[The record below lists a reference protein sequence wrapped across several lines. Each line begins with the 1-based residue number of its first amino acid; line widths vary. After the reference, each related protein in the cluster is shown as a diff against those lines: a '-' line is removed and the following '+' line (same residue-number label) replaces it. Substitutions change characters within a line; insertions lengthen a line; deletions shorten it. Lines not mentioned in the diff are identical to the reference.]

1 MSQEKLDEMAQM
13 ITRSKPDMGEGHRAL
28 TLEENNKIMNQILKE
43 VDQVKH
49 GLFVLVQTNNEKEK
63 KAILAMLKSKL
74 DSDNIPKSLKET
86 IRSLLILHK
95 NKDKLHGGKKTKRRK
110 KRKRRKSRKLK

>member
-1 MSQEKLDEMAQM
+1 MTK
-13 ITRSKPDMGEGHRAL
+13 K
-28 TLEENNKIMNQILKE
+28 
-43 VDQVKH
+43 
-49 GLFVLVQTNNEKEK
+49 K

-95 NKDKLHGGKKTKRRK
+95 NKRCKLGWKKQKGRGR
-110 KRKRRKSRKLK
+110 KRKRRKSRKN

>member
-1 MSQEKLDEMAQM
+1 MSENKLHEMAHM
-13 ITRSKPDMGEGHRAL
+13 ISRREPDMGDGHRAL

-49 GLFVLVQTNNEKEK
+49 GLFVLVQTKNEKEK

-86 IRSLLILHK
+86 ISSLLILHK
-95 NKDKLHGGKKTKRRK
+95 NKPQGGKKTKRRRRKK
-110 KRKRRKSRKLK
+110 KRKTRHLKK